1 MSTINPSL
9 KMLMN
14 LTRAQ
19 AVVSRRLDRLSMHG
33 IGFTDFVIL
42 YLLSQATG
50 ERMRRIDLAEK
61 IGITAS
67 GVTRILI
74 PMEKTGLVNRES
86 TERDARVSFVVL
98 TEAGR
103 RIFEEAKTTAN
114 LIAKEIIPVGK
125 IKNLQTLSE
134 LLDELA
140 GPGF

>member
-1 MSTINPSL
+1 MSTINRSL
-9 KMLMN
+9 KLLMT
-14 LTRAQ
+14 LARAQ
-19 AVVSRRLDRLSMHG
+19 AVISRRLDGLTMHG
-33 IGFTDFVIL
+33 IGFTDFMIL
-42 YLLSQATG
+42 YLLCQAAG

-74 PMEKTGLVNRES
+74 PMEKTGLVKREA

-103 RIFEEAKTTAN
+103 RIFEEAKVTAN
-114 LIAKEIIPVGK
+114 HLAKEMIPMGK
-125 IKNLQTLSE
+125 VKNIQVLSE
-134 LLDELA
+134 LLGELA